1 MSAASNEWFYIDD
14 DGNEQGPYSFD
25 NVCTWFKDAYF
36 DTSTLLRHKSASD
49 ATKLGDLPEFDH
61 LLESKLDDNADD
73 KADDDNDDDGD
84 DADENA
90 PPTTA
95 HEPLKLDGVAIAPP
109 PGWNGEPIV
118 SNAAAVLQAT
128 QEIADALKA
137 IEEQQEQQATAKWSD
152 AEFEHWSLMAQR
164 MIATPQLLPAA
175 VWQRLEVERRERHRI
190 AAMAAKFMK
199 DHQIKG
205 IKRKKYSWSSGFKG
219 I

>member
-1 MSAASNEWFYIDD
+1 MSAASNDWFYVDD

-25 NVCTWFKDAYF
+25 NVCAWFKDAYF
-36 DTSTLLRHKSASD
+36 DESTMLRHKSASD
-49 ATKLGDLPEFDH
+49 TTKLGDLPEFDH
-61 LLESKLDDNADD
+61 LLESKTDHNADD
-73 KADDDNDDDGD
+73 EGAGGDDGD
-84 DADENA
+84 DLDA
-90 PPTTA
+90 PTTA
-95 HEPLKLDGVAIAPP
+95 HEPLKLGGVVIPPP

-128 QEIADALKA
+128 QEIADTLAA
-137 IEEQQEQQATAKWSD
+137 IEQQQQQQATSAKWTD

-175 VWQRLEVERRERHRI
+175 IWQRLEVERRERQRI

-205 IKRKKYSWSSGFKG
+205 LKRKKYSWSAGFKG
-219 I
+219 FGD